1 MVTVVIIPGS
11 FAPPSLYKPL
21 AQSLARDGIQS
32 NIVDLPSVGRRE
44 GKEPATMTEDAE
56 EIVSVVERL
65 LDEDKEVILLAHSY
79 GGVPATQSLDKLS
92 RKNRQAR
99 GKEGGVLKIIYLAG
113 VALPDDYM
121 TLTPASA
128 PFVYSDLPPA
138 EALKLAKEMPQH
150 STASYKEQLTYP
162 GYQDAEVHYIICEE
176 DELVLTE
183 YQYGMVELLK
193 GMTNG
198 DVGIHKIKSGHTP
211 NLTQPDTITE
221 IVRQTIAKI

>member
-113 VALPDDYM
+113 VALPVGGSLM
-121 TLTPASA
+121 SLLTVPEFLIIEARQTFLLETASEILTP
-128 PFVYSDLPPA
+128 
-138 EALKLAKEMPQH
+138 
-150 STASYKEQLTYP
+150 
-162 GYQDAEVHYIICEE
+162 
-176 DELVLTE
+176 
-183 YQYGMVELLK
+183 
-193 GMTNG
+193 
-198 DVGIHKIKSGHTP
+198 
-211 NLTQPDTITE
+211 
-221 IVRQTIAKI
+221 

>member
-1 MVTVVIIPGS
+1 
-11 FAPPSLYKPL
+11 
-21 AQSLARDGIQS
+21 
-32 NIVDLPSVGRRE
+32 
-44 GKEPATMTEDAE
+44 
-56 EIVSVVERL
+56 
-65 LDEDKEVILLAHSY
+65 
-79 GGVPATQSLDKLS
+79 
-92 RKNRQAR
+92 
-99 GKEGGVLKIIYLAG
+99 
-113 VALPDDYM
+113 M